1 MRPLAARTELMREAV
16 FLTQACHQFRN
27 AFAVGLAHEGAVG
40 EALAVVLN
48 QLRKFFLQKGKEDAG
63 RGCWTSPKSKPV
75 VG

>member
-1 MRPLAARTELMREAV
+1 V
-16 FLTQACHQFRN
+16 FLAQARYQFRN
-27 AFAVGLAHEGAVG
+27 TFAVGFAHEGAVG
-40 EALAVVLN
+40 EALAVILN